1 MTTTTATD
9 IEGYREFLR
18 RRDGEAD
25 LLNRRLENRERFFN
39 HLENNPVRSSHP
51 ADRATFLRNL
61 RRRKPEPGLDR
72 KMLFLLATAK
82 LNQAERFGVGLG
94 ETYGLN
100 SDADLPPE
108 RVYLELEEHYHTRL
122 LAYVLDVFDLTFQVV
137 PPPFVLRQFVKT
149 GVFLPERLGVS
160 FIGASEMA
168 GCVMFDELRRVGVE
182 LFADEPDVC
191 ERVERLYSEI
201 LTDEIGHVGYCA
213 SRCTAAERAIMRRA
227 YPLIGRLFARQT
239 AEISLL
245 VEPAKLHA
253 RLDRPFDVDE
263 LTAGLDNETYL
274 VTHP

>member
-1 MTTTTATD
+1 MNRTG
-9 IEGYREFLR
+9 IEGYREFLA

-25 LLNRRLENRERFFN
+25 LLNRRLANRERFFTE
-39 HLENNPVRSSHP
+39 LEEHPVRSAHP
-51 ADRATFLRNL
+51 ADRAVFLRNL
-61 RRRKPEPGLDR
+61 RRRRPEPGLDR

-94 ETYGLN
+94 ETYGRN
-100 SDADLPPE
+100 SDENLPPE
-108 RVYLELEEHYHTRL
+108 NVYLELEEHYHTRL
-122 LAYVLDVFDLTFQVV
+122 LAYALDVFDLTFQVV
-137 PPPFVLRQFVKT
+137 PPPFVMRQFVKT
-149 GVFLPERLGVS
+149 GVFLPQRLGFMFV
-160 FIGASEMA
+160 GAAEMA
-168 GCVMFDELRRVGVE
+168 GCIMFDELRRAGAE
-182 LFADEPDVC
+182 LFADEPEVA
-191 ERVERLYSEI
+191 ERIELLYSEI

-213 SRCTAAERAIMRRA
+213 SRCSSAERAVMRRI

-245 VEPAKLHA
+245 IDHKALHA